1 MRMDLAPNTLPRTG
15 THYLAERR
23 VRHAPE
29 LRYRHPYAAS
39 IARRMDQLP
48 LTRLHLAI
56 MAICACGFTFDLLE
70 VALGG
75 GLSALFSAAPHRL
88 AATQLARLIAA
99 VYVGAVI
106 GAPLLGWLADQFG
119 RKRVLMAA
127 LWWLAA
133 TSIALALRDG
143 VAWLTTTRLLT
154 GLAIGAYPPLMI
166 AYLTDVLP
174 PRRRG
179 ALILILCA
187 ISTLGMPVGLLL
199 LRSLTHFQPLGIES
213 WRWLFAMSGFGA
225 ACAGVMLRFI
235 PESPCWLMG
244 IGRTEAAETACRA
257 FERSK
262 PIRNVALAAAP
273 AAIPAED
280 RANPGADPGVG
291 WNRTLLRRYR
301 SQLILAGS
309 LYFLSP
315 WATVAFSILSGPAL
329 IAKGVRLSD
338 TFVYL
343 ALAAFGQLAGNV
355 SAASFIDH
363 LERRTAIVLCASLM
377 ALTVLVFA
385 ASTTPIFMIS
395 SNVAFGVFSGIF
407 VPALS
412 VYVAEL
418 FPTRIRSSAT
428 SATWALNRIGSALA
442 LLVLIPMLRG
452 SGGILVFEIMAGT
465 LIAGIAIL
473 MIFGPAGLARRSV
486 N

>member
-1 MRMDLAPNTLPRTG
+1 MDLAPNAPPRTG
-15 THYLAERR
+15 TDYSAERR

-29 LRYRHPYAAS
+29 VRQRHTFAAD
-39 IARRMDQLP
+39 IAQRMDQLP

-75 GLSALFSAAPHRL
+75 GLSAVFSAAPHRI
-88 AATQLARLIAA
+88 AASQLARLIAA
-99 VYVGAVI
+99 VYVGAVV
-106 GAPLLGWLADQFG
+106 GAPLLGWLADRFG

-127 LWWLAA
+127 LGWLAA
-133 TSIALALRDG
+133 TSIALALREG

-154 GLAIGAYPPLMI
+154 GLTIGAYPPLMI

-187 ISTLGMPVGLLL
+187 ISTLGMPLGLLL
-199 LRSLTHFQPLGIES
+199 LRSLMHLQPLGIES
-213 WRWLFAMSGFGA
+213 WRWLFAMSGLGA

-235 PESPCWLMG
+235 PESPRWLMG
-244 IGRTEAAETACRA
+244 IGRTEAAERACQA

-262 PIRNVALAAAP
+262 PIGNVLLGAAP
-273 AAIPAED
+273 AEMPAVD
-280 RANPGADPGVG
+280 RANPGANPGVG
-291 WNRTLLRRYR
+291 WSRTLLSRYR

-338 TFVYL
+338 TFIYL
-343 ALAAFGQLAGNV
+343 ALAAFGQLAGSV
-355 SAASFIDH
+355 FAASFIDH

-385 ASTTPIFMIS
+385 ASTTPIVMIG
-395 SNVAFGVFSGIF
+395 SNVAFGLLSGMF
-407 VPALS
+407 VPGLS

-428 SATWALNRIGSALA
+428 SATWALNRIGSALG

-452 SGGILVFEIMAGT
+452 SRSILVFDIMAAT
-465 LIAGIAIL
+465 LIAGIAII
-473 MIFGPAGLARRSV
+473 MIFGPPGLSRRSV

>member
-1 MRMDLAPNTLPRTG
+1 MDLAPNALPRTG
-15 THYLAERR
+15 THYSAERR

-29 LRYRHPYAAS
+29 LRHRHTFAVS
-39 IARRMDQLP
+39 IAQRMDQLP

-75 GLSALFSAAPHRL
+75 GLSAVFSASPHRI
-88 AATQLARLIAA
+88 AASQLARLIAA
-99 VYVGAVI
+99 VYVGAVV
-106 GAPLLGWLADQFG
+106 GAPLLGWLADRFG

-133 TSIALALRDG
+133 TSIALPLRDG

-154 GLAIGAYPPLMI
+154 GLTIGAYPPLMI

-179 ALILILCA
+179 ALTLILCA
-187 ISTLGMPVGLLL
+187 ISTLGMPLGLLL
-199 LRSLTHFQPLGIES
+199 LRSLTHFQLLGIES
-213 WRWLFAMSGFGA
+213 WRWLFAMSGLGA

-235 PESPCWLMG
+235 PESPRWLVG

-291 WNRTLLRRYR
+291 WSRTLLRRYR

-315 WATVAFSILSGPAL
+315 WATVAFPVLSGPAL

-338 TFVYL
+338 TFAYL
-343 ALAAFGQLAGNV
+343 ALAAFGQLSGSV
-355 SAASFIDH
+355 FAAFFIDH
-363 LERRTAIVLCASLM
+363 LERRTAIVLWASLM
-377 ALTVLVFA
+377 ALTALVFA
-385 ASTTPIFMIS
+385 AGTTPIFMIG
-395 SNVAFGVFSGIF
+395 SNVAFGVFSGMF
-407 VPALS
+407 VPVLS

-452 SGGILVFEIMAGT
+452 SGSILVFDIMAGT
-465 LIAGIAIL
+465 LIVGIAII
-473 MIFGPAGLARRSV
+473 MIFGPPGLARRSV

>member
-1 MRMDLAPNTLPRTG
+1 L
-15 THYLAERR
+15 
-23 VRHAPE
+23 V
-29 LRYRHPYAAS
+29 
-39 IARRMDQLP
+39 
-48 LTRLHLAI
+48 
-56 MAICACGFTFDLLE
+56 
-70 VALGG
+70 
-75 GLSALFSAAPHRL
+75 
-88 AATQLARLIAA
+88 
-99 VYVGAVI
+99 
-106 GAPLLGWLADQFG
+106 
-119 RKRVLMAA
+119 
-127 LWWLAA
+127 
-133 TSIALALRDG
+133 
-143 VAWLTTTRLLT
+143 
-154 GLAIGAYPPLMI
+154 
-166 AYLTDVLP
+166 
-174 PRRRG
+174 
-179 ALILILCA
+179 LILCA
-187 ISTLGMPVGLLL
+187 ISTLGMPLGLLL
-199 LRSLTHFQPLGIES
+199 LRTLTHFQPLGIES
-213 WRWLFAMSGFGA
+213 WRWLFGMSGIGA
-225 ACAGVMLRFI
+225 ACAGAMLKFI
-235 PESPCWLMG
+235 PESPRWLMG

-262 PIRNVALAAAP
+262 PIRIVALAAAP

-280 RANPGADPGVG
+280 RANPGPGSGVG
-291 WNRTLLRRYR
+291 WNRSLVSRYR

-395 SNVAFGVFSGIF
+395 SNVAFGAFSGMF

-418 FPTRIRSSAT
+418 FPAG
-428 SATWALNRIGSALA
+428 IGSALA

-452 SGGILVFEIMAGT
+452 SDSILVFEFMAGT
-465 LIAGIAIL
+465 LIAGIAII

>member
-1 MRMDLAPNTLPRTG
+1 MDLAPNALPRTG

-29 LRYRHPYAAS
+29 LRYRHTYAAS

-75 GLSALFSAAPHRL
+75 GLATVFSAAPHRI
-88 AATQLARLIAA
+88 AASQLARLIAA
-99 VYVGAVI
+99 VYVGSVV

-119 RKRVLMAA
+119 RKRVLTAA

-133 TSIALALRDG
+133 TSIALALREG
-143 VAWLTTTRLLT
+143 VAWLTMTRLLT
-154 GLAIGAYPPLMI
+154 GLTIGAFPPLMI

-187 ISTLGMPVGLLL
+187 ISTLGMPLGLLL
-199 LRSLTHFQPLGIES
+199 LHALTHFKPFGVES

-235 PESPCWLMG
+235 PESPRWLIG
-244 IGRTEAAETACRA
+244 SGRTEAAETACRA

-280 RANPGADPGVG
+280 RATPGAEPGVG
-291 WNRTLLRRYR
+291 WSRTLLGHYR
-301 SQLILAGS
+301 SELILAGS

-343 ALAAFGQLAGNV
+343 ALAAFGQLAGSV
-355 SAASFIDH
+355 LAASFIDH
-363 LERRTAIVLCASLM
+363 LERRTAIVLCAFLM

-385 ASTTPIFMIS
+385 ASTTPIVMIG
-395 SNVAFGVFSGIF
+395 SNVAFGVFSGVF

-452 SGGILVFEIMAGT
+452 RGSILVFEIMAAT
-465 LIAGIAIL
+465 LIVIAIVML
-473 MIFGPAGLARRSV
+473 FGPPGLARRSV
-486 N
+486 T

>member
-1 MRMDLAPNTLPRTG
+1 MDLAPNAPRRTG
-15 THYLAERR
+15 THYSAERR
-23 VRHAPE
+23 VRRAPE
-29 LRYRHPYAAS
+29 LRHRHTFAANV
-39 IARRMDQLP
+39 AQRMDELP

-56 MAICACGFTFDLLE
+56 LAICACGFTFDLLE

-75 GLSALFSAAPHRL
+75 GLSAVFSAAPYRI
-88 AATQLARLIAA
+88 AASQLARLIAA
-99 VYVGAVI
+99 VYVGAVV

-133 TSIALALRDG
+133 TSIALALREG
-143 VAWLTTTRLLT
+143 VTWFTTTRLLT
-154 GLAIGAYPPLMI
+154 GLTIGAYPPLMI

-187 ISTLGMPVGLLL
+187 ISTLGMPLGLLL
-199 LRSLTHFQPLGIES
+199 LRSLTYFQPLGVEA
-213 WRWLFAMSGFGA
+213 WRWLFALSGVGA

-235 PESPCWLMG
+235 PESPRWLMG
-244 IGRTEAAETACRA
+244 LGRIEAAEGACEA

-262 PIRNVALAAAP
+262 PISSVALDAVP
-273 AAIPAED
+273 AAIPAEN
-280 RANPGADPGVG
+280 RTNPGADLGVG
-291 WNRTLLRRYR
+291 WSRTLFSRYR
-301 SQLILAGS
+301 SQLILAAS

-315 WATVAFSILSGPAL
+315 WSTVAFSILSGPAL

-338 TFVYL
+338 TFGYL
-343 ALAAFGQLAGNV
+343 ALAAFGQLAGSV
-355 SAASFIDH
+355 FAASFIDQ

-377 ALTVLVFA
+377 ALTILVFA
-385 ASTTPIFMIS
+385 ASTTPIVMMG
-395 SNVAFGVFSGIF
+395 SNVAFGLLSGMF

-412 VYVAEL
+412 IYVAEL

-428 SATWALNRIGSALA
+428 SATWALNRIGSALG

-452 SGGILVFEIMAGT
+452 SGSILVFDTMAGT
-465 LIAGIAIL
+465 LIVGIAIV
-473 MIFGPAGLARRSV
+473 MIFGPPGLARRSV

>member
-1 MRMDLAPNTLPRTG
+1 MDLAPNAPRRTG
-15 THYLAERR
+15 THYSAERR
-23 VRHAPE
+23 VRRAPE
-29 LRYRHPYAAS
+29 LPHRHTFAAN
-39 IARRMDQLP
+39 IARRMDELP

-56 MAICACGFTFDLLE
+56 LAICACGFTFDLLE

-75 GLSALFSAAPHRL
+75 GVSAVFSAAPYRI
-88 AATQLARLIAA
+88 AASQLARLIAA
-99 VYVGAVI
+99 VYVGAVV

-133 TSIALALRDG
+133 TSIALALREG
-143 VAWLTTTRLLT
+143 VTWLTTTRLLT
-154 GLAIGAYPPLMI
+154 GLTIGAYPPLMI

-187 ISTLGMPVGLLL
+187 ISTLGMPLGLLL
-199 LRSLTHFQPLGIES
+199 LRSLTYFQPLGVEA
-213 WRWLFAMSGFGA
+213 WRWLFALSGVGA

-235 PESPCWLMG
+235 PESPRWLMG
-244 IGRTEAAETACRA
+244 LKRIEAAERACEA

-262 PIRNVALAAAP
+262 PISSVAPDAVP
-273 AAIPAED
+273 AAIPAEN
-280 RANPGADPGVG
+280 RTNPGADLGVG
-291 WNRTLLRRYR
+291 WSRTLLSRYR
-301 SQLILAGS
+301 SQLILAAS

-338 TFVYL
+338 TFGYL
-343 ALAAFGQLAGNV
+343 ALAAFAQLAGSV
-355 SAASFIDH
+355 FAASFIDY

-385 ASTTPIFMIS
+385 ASTTPIVMIG
-395 SNVAFGVFSGIF
+395 SNVAFGLFSGMF

-412 VYVAEL
+412 IYVAEL

-428 SATWALNRIGSALA
+428 SATWALNRIGSALG

-452 SGGILVFEIMAGT
+452 SGSILVFDTMAGT
-465 LIAGIAIL
+465 LIVGIAIV
-473 MIFGPAGLARRSV
+473 MIFGRPGLARRSV

>member
-1 MRMDLAPNTLPRTG
+1 MDLAPNTLPRTG
-15 THYLAERR
+15 THYSAERQ

-29 LRYRHPYAAS
+29 LRYRLTFAAS
-39 IARRMDQLP
+39 IAKRMDQLP

-56 MAICACGFTFDLLE
+56 TAISACGFTFDLLE

-75 GLSALFSAAPHRL
+75 GLSAVFSAAPHRI
-88 AATQLARLIAA
+88 AASQLARLIAA
-99 VYVGAVI
+99 VYVGAVV
-106 GAPLLGWLADQFG
+106 GAPLLGWLADRFG

-127 LWWLAA
+127 LGWLAV

-154 GLAIGAYPPLMI
+154 GLTIGAYPPLMI

-187 ISTLGMPVGLLL
+187 ISALGMPLGLLL

-235 PESPCWLMG
+235 PESPRWLMG
-244 IGRTEAAETACRA
+244 IGRTEAAEAACRA

-273 AAIPAED
+273 AAISAED
-280 RANPGADPGVG
+280 RTNPGADLGVG
-291 WNRTLLRRYR
+291 WSWTLLGRYR
-301 SQLILAGS
+301 SELILAGI

-315 WATVAFSILSGPAL
+315 WATVAFPVLSGPAL

-338 TFVYL
+338 TIAYL
-343 ALAAFGQLAGNV
+343 ALAAFGQLTGGV
-355 SAASFIDH
+355 FAAFFIDH

-377 ALTVLVFA
+377 ALTALVFA
-385 ASTTPIFMIS
+385 AGTTPIVMMG
-395 SNVAFGVFSGIF
+395 SNIAFGVFSGMF

-428 SATWALNRIGSALA
+428 SSTWALNRIGSALA
-442 LLVLIPMLRG
+442 LLALIPMLRG
-452 SGGILVFEIMAGT
+452 SRSILVFDIMAAT
-465 LIAGIAIL
+465 LIAGIAIIL
-473 MIFGPAGLARRSV
+473 IFGPPGLARRSV

>member
-1 MRMDLAPNTLPRTG
+1 MQMDLAPNTLLRTG
-15 THYLAERR
+15 THYSAEWR

-29 LRYRHPYAAS
+29 LRYRHTYAAS

-56 MAICACGFTFDLLE
+56 MAICAIGFTFDLLE

-75 GLSALFSAAPHRL
+75 GLSAVFSAAPHRI
-88 AATQLARLIAA
+88 AASQLAHLIAA
-99 VYVGAVI
+99 VYVGAVV
-106 GAPLLGWLADQFG
+106 GAPLLGWLADRFG

-127 LWWLAA
+127 LGWLAV

-154 GLAIGAYPPLMI
+154 GLTIGAYPPLMI

-179 ALILILCA
+179 ALMLILCA
-187 ISTLGMPVGLLL
+187 ISTLGMPLGLLL
-199 LRSLTHFQPLGIES
+199 LHSLMHFHPLGIES
-213 WRWLFAMSGFGA
+213 WRWLFAMSGLGA

-235 PESPCWLMG
+235 PESPRWLIG
-244 IGRTEAAETACRA
+244 IGRTEAAERACRA

-262 PIRNVALAAAP
+262 PTRNVALAAAP
-273 AAIPAED
+273 ADAED
-280 RANPGADPGVG
+280 RANPGAGPGVG
-291 WNRTLLRRYR
+291 WSRTLLSRYR

-315 WATVAFSILSGPAL
+315 WATVAFPVLSGSAL
-329 IAKGVRLSD
+329 IAKGVRLTD
-338 TFVYL
+338 TIAYL
-343 ALAAFGQLAGNV
+343 ALAAFGQLAG
-355 SAASFIDH
+355 SMFAAFFIDH

-377 ALTVLVFA
+377 ALTALIFA
-385 ASTTPIFMIS
+385 TGTTPIFMIG
-395 SNVAFGVFSGIF
+395 SNVAFGVFSGMF

-412 VYVAEL
+412 IYIAEL

-452 SGGILVFEIMAGT
+452 SRSILVFDILAGT
-465 LIAGIAIL
+465 LIAGIAIIL
-473 MIFGPAGLARRSV
+473 IFGPPGLARRSV